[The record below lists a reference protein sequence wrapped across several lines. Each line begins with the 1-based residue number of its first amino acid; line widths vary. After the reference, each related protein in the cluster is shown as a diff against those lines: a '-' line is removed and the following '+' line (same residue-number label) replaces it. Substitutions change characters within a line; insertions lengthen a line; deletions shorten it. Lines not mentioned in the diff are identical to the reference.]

1 MRDTRDPV
9 EELQL
14 SYAAR
19 YFTEGI
25 PKYEVPDG
33 PMPARAAYQLVSD
46 ELALDGNPKQNL
58 ASFVTTYM
66 EPEADQLAQEV
77 LNKNLVDKD
86 EYPRTE
92 VIHRRVCA
100 MLGSLLNA
108 PDDCTPVGT
117 ATVGSSEA
125 IMLGLVAARAAWRR
139 RGGGTG
145 GRPNVVCSG
154 LVHTCWEK
162 AAVYFDMDLRQVPP
176 EPGRYTLDPERV
188 KALVDENTVAVGAIL
203 GNTFTGEIDDIA
215 GIDAMLRTLPYEV
228 PIHVD
233 AASGGFVAPFLV
245 PELAW
250 DFRLERVKSINISNH
265 KFGLVYPGM
274 GTVLF
279 RDESDVDESLIFH
292 ITYLGGDAPTY
303 SLNFSQASQGVVLQ
317 YYNFLRL
324 GKQGY
329 GEVMAAIDANAK
341 TLRAQLREL
350 DVFEMIGEETFMPVV
365 AVALK
370 DTSKHDVFELSSRIR
385 ESGWIV
391 PAYKLPANAQDVAVL
406 RMVVRESIS
415 RDKIDQFVEDLCH
428 ALGRASGTVAPH
440 QPRRPIC

>member
-1 MRDTRDPV
+1 MHTFRDDG
-9 EELQL
+9 EKLEL

-25 PKYEVPDG
+25 PKFEVPPG
-33 PMPARAAYQLVSD
+33 PMPARAAYQLVAD

-58 ASFVTTYM
+58 ASFVTTWM
-66 EPEADQLAQEV
+66 EPEADQLAHEV
-77 LNKNLVDKD
+77 RTKNLVDKD

-92 VIHRRVCA
+92 IIHRRVCQ

-108 PDDCTPVGT
+108 PEDCTPVGT

-125 IMLGLVAARAAWRR
+125 IMLGLIAHRTAWRK
-139 RGGGTG
+139 RGGGT

-162 AAVYFDMDLRQVPP
+162 AAVYFDLELRLVPP
-176 EPGRYTLDPERV
+176 EPGRYVMDAERV
-188 KALVDENTVAVGAIL
+188 RALVDENTIAVGAIL
-203 GNTFTGEIDDIA
+203 GNTFTGEVDDIA
-215 GIDAMLRTLPYEV
+215 GIDAMLRELPYEV

-250 DFRLERVKSINISNH
+250 DFRLERVRSINISNH

-279 RDESDVDESLIFH
+279 RDESDVDDSLVFH
-292 ITYLGGDAPTY
+292 ITYLGGDAPTF

-324 GKQGY
+324 GRSGY
-329 GEVMAAIDANAK
+329 GDVMASIDANAK
-341 TLRAQLREL
+341 ALRAGLAEL
-350 DVFEMIGEETFMPVV
+350 DVFDLLGAETFMPVI
-365 AVALK
+365 AVTPK
-370 DTSKHDVFELSSRIR
+370 DPEHHDVFELSARIR
-385 ESGWIV
+385 ESGWII
-391 PAYKLPANAQDVAVL
+391 PAYKLPANAQDVSVL
-406 RMVVRESIS
+406 RIVVRESIS
-415 RDKIDQFVEDLCH
+415 RDMVDQLVEDLCH
-428 ALGRASGTVAPH
+428 ALGRPGQLPAPRE
-440 QPRRPIC
+440 PRRPIC

>member
-1 MRDTRDPV
+1 MRLLRDQG
-9 EELQL
+9 EALRL

-19 YFTEGI
+19 YFTEDV
-25 PKYEVPDG
+25 PKYVIPEG
-33 PMPARAAYQLVSD
+33 SMPAPAAYQLVSD

-58 ASFVTTYM
+58 ASFVTTWM
-66 EPEADQLAQEV
+66 EPEADRLAQEV

-92 VIHRRVCA
+92 VIHRRVTS
-100 MLGSLLNA
+100 MLGSMLNA
-108 PDDCTPVGT
+108 PADCTPVGT

-125 IMLGLVAARAAWRR
+125 IMLGLVAHRASWRR

-145 GRPNVVCSG
+145 QPNVVCSG

-162 AAVYFDMDLRQVPP
+162 AAVYFDLELRQVPP
-176 EPGRYTLDPERV
+176 EPGRYVLDAERV
-188 KALVDENTVAVGAIL
+188 RPLVDENTIAVGAIL
-203 GNTFTGEIDDIA
+203 GNTFTGEVDDVA
-215 GIDAMLRTLPYEV
+215 GIDAMLRELPYEV

-233 AASGGFVAPFLV
+233 AASGGFVAPFLA
-245 PELAW
+245 PDLAW
-250 DFRLERVKSINISNH
+250 DFRLERVRSINISNH

-279 RDESDVDESLIFH
+279 RDESDVDDSLVFH

-303 SLNFSQASQGVVLQ
+303 SLNFSQPSQGVVLQ

-324 GKQGY
+324 GRSGY
-329 GEVMAAIDANAK
+329 GQVMAAIDANA
-341 TLRAQLREL
+341 RALREGLAAL
-350 DVFEMIGEETFMPVV
+350 DAFDVIGADTFMPVI
-365 AVALK
+365 ALALR
-370 DTSKHDVFELSSRIR
+370 DASHGDVFALSARIR

-391 PAYKLPANAQDVAVL
+391 PAYKLPPNAHDVSVL
-406 RMVVRESIS
+406 RMVVRESVS
-415 RDKIDQFVEDLCH
+415 RDMVDQLVEDVGH
-428 ALGRASGTVAPH
+428 ALGRADGAPAPR

>member
-1 MRDTRDPV
+1 MRDLPDPS

-14 SYAAR
+14 AYAAR
-19 YFTEGI
+19 FFTEGI

-58 ASFVTTYM
+58 ASFVTTFM
-66 EPEADQLAQEV
+66 EPEADQLAKEV

-92 VIHRRVCA
+92 IIHRRVCA

-125 IMLGLVAARAAWRR
+125 IMLGLVAARAAWRK

-145 GRPNVVCSG
+145 HPNIVCSG

-162 AAVYFDMDLRQVPP
+162 AAVYFDMELRQVPP
-176 EPGRYTLDPERV
+176 EPGRYTLDAERV
-188 KALVDENTVAVGAIL
+188 RPLVDENTVAVGAIL
-203 GNTFTGEIDDIA
+203 GNTFTGEIDDVA
-215 GIDAMLRTLPYEV
+215 GIDEMLRSLPYAV

-324 GKQGY
+324 GRRGY
-329 GEVMAAIDANAK
+329 GEVMAAIDTNAK
-341 TLRAQLREL
+341 TLRAKLREL

-370 DTSKHDVFELSSRIR
+370 DTSKHDVFELSARVR
-385 ESGWIV
+385 EAGWIV
-391 PAYKLPANAQDVAVL
+391 PAYKLPPNAEEIAVL

-415 RDKIDQFVEDLCH
+415 RDKIDQFIDDLRH
-428 ALGRASGTVAPH
+428 ALGRAAGTIPPH
-440 QPRRPIC
+440 QPLRPIC

>member
-1 MRDTRDPV
+1 MRNLRDV
-9 EELQL
+9 GDELQL

-19 YFTEGI
+19 YSTDGI
-25 PKYEVPDG
+25 PKFEVPAG

-58 ASFVTTYM
+58 ASFVTTWM
-66 EPEADQLAQEV
+66 EPEADQLAKEV
-77 LNKNLVDKD
+77 LDKNLVDKD

-108 PDDCTPVGT
+108 PADCTPVGT

-125 IMLGLVAARAAWRR
+125 IMLGLVAHRAAWRK
-139 RGGGTG
+139 RGGKGT
-145 GRPNVVCSG
+145 PNIVCSG

-162 AAVYFDMDLRQVPP
+162 AAVYFDMELRQVPP
-176 EPGRYTLDPERV
+176 EPGRYVLDAERV

-203 GNTFTGEIDDIA
+203 GNTFTGEVDDVA
-215 GIDAMLRTLPYEV
+215 GIDEMLRSLPYEV

-279 RDESDVDESLIFH
+279 RDESDVDDSLVFH
-292 ITYLGGDAPTY
+292 ITYLGGDAPTF

-324 GKQGY
+324 GRSGY

-341 TLRAQLREL
+341 ALRAELRNL
-350 DVFEMIGEETFMPVV
+350 DAFEMIGEETFMPVI

-370 DTSKHDVFELSSRIR
+370 DGAKRDVFELSARIR
-385 ESGWIV
+385 ETGWIV
-391 PAYKLPANAQDVAVL
+391 PAYRLPANAQDVAVL

-415 RDKIDQFVEDLCH
+415 RDMIDQLIEDLRH
-428 ALGRASGTVAPH
+428 ALGRASGALEPG